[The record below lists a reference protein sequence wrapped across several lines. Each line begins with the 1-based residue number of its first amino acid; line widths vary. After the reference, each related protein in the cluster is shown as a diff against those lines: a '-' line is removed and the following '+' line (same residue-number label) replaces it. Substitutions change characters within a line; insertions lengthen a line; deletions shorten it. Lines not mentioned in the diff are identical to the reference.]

1 LVADG
6 ARATP
11 ATSLPRSPRT
21 DQQTMCEIRTALND
35 LGKADD
41 PFERSG
47 ALEALAATLRREA
60 PASVV
65 MGAGTA
71 ELVATGGARKIAQ
84 EIADAPDNEADARLE
99 RLQSIARPHRI
110 KEPLSPRRRHLLERN
125 DLPVRGTL
133 LEPPP
138 VATRDLLEDLGL
150 KSDAIRTVRDSAELS
165 PRRSTMRRRPP
176 ADWELKASTRSDGD
190 FGATLAEALANAAVD
205 PVLRAG
211 DSKLKASSRSGGD
224 FGATLAEA
232 LACER
237 VETPPGE

>member
-1 LVADG
+1 
-6 ARATP
+6 
-11 ATSLPRSPRT
+11 
-21 DQQTMCEIRTALND
+21 
-35 LGKADD
+35 
-41 PFERSG
+41 
-47 ALEALAATLRREA
+47 
-60 PASVV
+60 

-71 ELVATGGARKIAQ
+71 ELVATGGARKVAQ
-84 EIADAPDNEADARLE
+84 EIADAPRDEADARLE

-150 KSDAIRTVRDSAELS
+150 KSDAIRTVRDSSELS

-205 PVLRAG
+205 PVLRASDSQAAG
-211 DSKLKASSRSGGD
+211 VVPLGRRLRCHPGRSAGHGELILHRGSDSKL
-224 FGATLAEA
+224 
-232 LACER
+232 R
-237 VETPPGE
+237 VVCAHAFMHRQARP

>member
-1 LVADG
+1 
-6 ARATP
+6 
-11 ATSLPRSPRT
+11 
-21 DQQTMCEIRTALND
+21 MCEIRTALND

-71 ELVATGGARKIAQ
+71 ELVATGGARKIAK
-84 EIADAPDNEADARLE
+84 EIADAPRDEADARLE

-138 VATRDLLEDLGL
+138 VATGSVGGPRSEERRHPHGARFGGAVAAAEQNAAAAAGGLGTEGV
-150 KSDAIRTVRDSAELS
+150 DALG
-165 PRRSTMRRRPP
+165 RRLRGHAGRGAGQRGGRSRPP
-176 ADWELKASTRSDGD
+176 G
-190 FGATLAEALANAAVD
+190 
-205 PVLRAG
+205 
-211 DSKLKASSRSGGD
+211 
-224 FGATLAEA
+224 
-232 LACER
+232 R
-237 VETPPGE
+237 VILS

>member
-1 LVADG
+1 
-6 ARATP
+6 
-11 ATSLPRSPRT
+11 
-21 DQQTMCEIRTALND
+21 MCEIRTALND

-165 PRRSTMRRRPP
+165 PRRSTKTRRRPP

-205 PVLRAG
+205 PVLRAS

-224 FGATLAEA
+224 FGATLAAA
-232 LACER
+232 LATER
-237 VETPPGE
+237 VDTPPGE